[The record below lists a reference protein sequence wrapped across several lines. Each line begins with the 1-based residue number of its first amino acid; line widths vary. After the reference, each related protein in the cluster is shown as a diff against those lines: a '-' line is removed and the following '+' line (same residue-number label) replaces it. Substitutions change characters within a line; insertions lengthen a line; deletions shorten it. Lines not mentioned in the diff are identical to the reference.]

1 MLRALLSSFLIL
13 IGLGLG
19 LAPVAVQAEDSPGDM
34 VEVRSV
40 AVLKE
45 LSSRRD
51 EFRAEPEKL
60 HRYVR
65 AQLDSLFER
74 EYSARL
80 VLGRHSRG
88 VAADKINAFAV
99 ALSDNLMRKYGNA
112 LLDVDPGVS
121 IKVKSETPLRDGKM
135 MRVATDIMRRA
146 GEPVPVDYMFLRTE
160 QGWRAFDVIV
170 EGVSY
175 VQTYRNQFDELLRN
189 ESIDAVTA
197 KLSSGAIDAGS

>member
-1 MLRALLSSFLIL
+1 MLRALAAPLLIL
-13 IGLGLG
+13 LGLG
-19 LAPVAVQAEDSPGDM
+19 LATGSAAVGAEETPGTL
-34 VEVRSV
+34 VEARST

-45 LSSRRD
+45 LSNRRD

-60 HRYVR
+60 HRFVR
-65 AQLDSLFER
+65 EQLDTMFER
-74 EYSARL
+74 GYSARL

-88 VAADKINAFAV
+88 VADDKIDAFAI
-99 ALSDNLMRKYGNA
+99 ALTDNLMRKYGNA

-146 GEPVPVDYMFLRTE
+146 GEPVPVDYMFVRTP

-175 VQTYRNQFDELLRN
+175 VQTYRNQFDELLRT
-189 ESIDAVTA
+189 ETIDALTA
-197 KLSSGAIDAGS
+197 KLSSGAINVDS